1 MEKLKNGYT
10 TGTCAQAAAKAA
22 VTMLIR
28 RRPLKEI
35 NIITPSGVKLKLSVI
50 DPVIGAYRVSCAVI
64 KDSGS
69 DPDVTNGT
77 RIYAEVRFSKRP
89 GVLVR
94 GGKGIGRVTKPGLA
108 SAVGEYAINPV
119 PRRMIIKEI
128 SAYQSYCSKI
138 EKGKERMRGFE
149 AAISVPDGE
158 RLSKLTF
165 NPRLG
170 VVGGI
175 SILGTTGIVE
185 PKSLAAYKASLALQL
200 DVLKASGYKK
210 AAVVLGYVG
219 ERFCKDT
226 LKLKDDVIIKV
237 GDHIGFILK
246 ACAKKKIN
254 EVFLAGH
261 IGKLVKVA
269 AGQFNTH
276 CQYGD
281 NRIGTI
287 VAYARQ
293 CGAREAVIKEVSG
306 QDTAEAA
313 VKILKDNSL
322 DEVFDKIA
330 KRAAEKINSLV
341 NGALK
346 ITCVIL
352 SLKGEVLASYPYVRR
367 ISF

>member
-1 MEKLKNGYT
+1 MKKLKNGYT
-10 TGTCAQAAAKAA
+10 TGTCAQGAAKAA
-22 VTMLIR
+22 LMMLIR
-28 RRPLKEI
+28 RKPLKKI
-35 NIITPSGVKLKLSVI
+35 NVITPSGVNLKLSVL
-50 DPVIGAYRVSCAVI
+50 DPVIGAHRASCAVI

-77 RIYAEVRFSKRP
+77 RIYAQVKFSRRP
-89 GVLVR
+89 GVLIR
-94 GGKGIGRVTKPGLA
+94 GGKGIGRVTRPGLA

-119 PRRMIIKEI
+119 PRKMITKEI
-128 SAYQSYCSKI
+128 LPYLSYCARI
-138 EKGKERMRGFE
+138 GKGKERMRGFE
-149 AAISVPDGE
+149 AVLSAPDGE
-158 RLSKLTF
+158 RLSRLTF

-200 DVLKASGYKK
+200 DVLKACGYKK

-219 ERFCKDT
+219 EKFCKDT

-246 ACAKKKIN
+246 QCAKKKIN

-281 NRIGTI
+281 NRISTI
-287 VAYARQ
+287 VSYARQ
-293 CGAREAVIKEVSG
+293 FGSSEAVIKEIAR

-313 VKILKDNSL
+313 VKVLKDNSL

-330 KRAAEKINSLV
+330 EGAAEKIDSLV

-346 ITCVIL
+346 ITCLIL
-352 SLKGEVLASYPYVRR
+352 SLKGEILASHPKSRR
-367 ISF
+367 INF

>member
-1 MEKLKNGYT
+1 M
-10 TGTCAQAAAKAA
+10 
-22 VTMLIR
+22 MLIK
-28 RRPLKEI
+28 RRPIEKV
-35 NIITPSGVKLKLSVI
+35 NVVTPSGARLKLSVI
-50 DPVIGAYRVSCAVI
+50 DPVIGAYRASCAVI

-69 DPDVTNGT
+69 DLDVTNGT

-89 GVLVR
+89 GVLVK
-94 GGKGIGRVTKPGLA
+94 GGRGIGKVTRPGLA
-108 SAVGEYAINPV
+108 APVGEYAINPV
-119 PRRMIIKEI
+119 PQRMIIKEI
-128 SAYQSYCSKI
+128 SPYLSYCSKI
-138 EKGKERMRGFE
+138 EKGKERMQGFE
-149 AAISVPDGE
+149 TTLRAPDGE
-158 RLSKLTF
+158 RLSRLTF

-219 ERFCKDT
+219 ENFCKNT

-287 VAYARQ
+287 VSYARQ
-293 CGAREAVIKEVSG
+293 CGASEAAIKEIAR
-306 QDTAEAA
+306 QATAEAA

-322 DEVFDKIA
+322 DDVFDKIA
-330 KRAAEKINSLV
+330 AAAVKKINTLV
-341 NGALK
+341 NSALNV
-346 ITCVIL
+346 TCVIL
-352 SLKGEVLASYPYVRR
+352 SLKGDVLASYPKMRR